1 MTDNSVIQSR
11 LADMDRLR
19 YFKRKAHAMRKVTA
33 GDWSM
38 FGDSAAANNPDAKAP
53 LKPDGLYDILVM
65 DVNEGKSNLIFQA
78 VRTLTMQCTVQFP
91 DITFPD
97 IETEESDVNQLYLN
111 ARLGPKPRGCSAMD
125 EMRLALLDYMISGI
139 GWVWCGVRNGAPVV
153 QCVDTLDMYWDCDA
167 KLLTGIRWQAAAF
180 HRPCSEWVKEF
191 GAAYGDNDPDDPDE
205 IETVLFYFDCDG
217 KVGTYAA
224 FKFDGQGLGDPIEV
238 TPNPHFMTVDGERAP
253 FLPIEPMYF
262 MALPSVK
269 FPMSLVEAMLA
280 PAISY
285 RQSED
290 YINQVTKMGKP
301 FYDIEEGQLSED
313 ERKNLEEGNYGAIV
327 MRKIGS
333 PAISIKPGMEI
344 PGAVMNWMT
353 INKQEIVAN
362 SGANPYA
369 SGNKVEGVTYA
380 AEVNAIQNSAGLM
393 AATISRDLG
402 ESVDQD
408 SCEREELRLPV
419 AQAEQARGQP
429 PVRAAGSDRGVPSPG
444 RATKRDR
451 GLDAVRAERSEDR
464 KSGSAGVVLC
474 QSTDHAAIPV
484 RAQGIGQAAPQGERG
499 QGRRR
504 IHGATASSAARD
516 GPGRSAWN
524 AARRDASD
532 SPTARRLPAAICAIM
547 CLRATSQQSRDQA

>member
-217 KVGTYAA
+217 KDGTYAA

-393 AATISRDLG
+393 AATISRDHASHWARVSTKTLANG
-402 ESVDQD
+402 KNYDFQSLRLNRQGVNLQFGPQDPIAAYLRPDAPPSVTEDSMRFEPKEAKIARAGALASFFANPLIMQQFPSGLKESV
-408 SCEREELRLPV
+408 ELLLRANEVKDV
-419 AQAEQARGQP
+419 AAFMAPPQAP
-429 PVRAAGSDRGVPSPG
+429 PPG
-444 RATKRDR
+444 TAP
-451 GLDAVRAERSEDR
+451 G
-464 KSGSAGVVLC
+464 
-474 QSTDHAAIPV
+474 
-484 RAQGIGQAAPQGERG
+484 AAPGMPPGAMPQILQQQG
-499 QGRRR
+499 
-504 IHGATASSAARD
+504 ASPQPSA
-516 GPGRSAWN
+516 
-524 AARRDASD
+524 
-532 SPTARRLPAAICAIM
+532 L
-547 CLRATSQQSRDQA
+547 